1 MRALLAALVVGL
13 LGLLGARLG
22 FRADRGPV
30 SIRLV
35 LSTGT
40 HFLLIGFLLGPHG
53 ADLLG
58 PRLLDA
64 FSPAIVLGLGWIGL
78 MFGMQFDSSVMETL
92 RPSEVAGAAAQAA
105 VAFVVLA
112 AVGLG
117 LTRGLLGAGEEATL
131 LVLCAAAIAAIS
143 TPTGLAI
150 VFGSAPV
157 RGDLSRLL
165 SVAGS
170 LDGAVGLGA
179 LALVLALFHPW
190 VPPGAIAPP
199 VLRWLL
205 VSVLIGVLGGWLL
218 VSLLRIRPRRPEL
231 VLFLI
236 GLGLLAAGAEA
247 FFYLSALFGSA
258 VAGVFVARASPA
270 SRRLQDAL
278 VRWEKPVHIIFL
290 LLSGA
295 LLRWPGWEV
304 VPLVVA
310 YVFLRAAA
318 KFAGGLAALPALPAG
333 ERTPAL
339 GLGLL
344 AQGGLSI
351 AMAVSIRHILAVS
364 GGRALDL
371 FFATVILGVTLSE
384 IVGPPVIRQ
393 LLARRGELLVDAGG
407 A

>member
-1 MRALLAALVVGL
+1 MRALLAALVVAL

-22 FRADRGPV
+22 FRSDRGPV
-30 SIRLV
+30 SIRLL

-53 ADLLG
+53 ADLLRPG
-58 PRLLDA
+58 LLDA

-78 MFGMQFDSSVMETL
+78 MFGMQFDADVMETL
-92 RPSEVAGAAAQAA
+92 RPSEVIGATAQAVVAFALLAAAG
-105 VAFVVLA
+105 
-112 AVGLG
+112 VGLG
-117 LTRGLLGAGEEATL
+117 RGVLGAGEEATL

-143 TPTGLAI
+143 TPTGLAV

-157 RGDLSRLL
+157 RGGLSRLL

-179 LALVLALFHPW
+179 LALVLAFFHPR
-190 VPPGAIAPP
+190 VAAGAIAAPT
-199 VLRWLL
+199 LRWLL
-205 VSVLIGVLGGWLL
+205 ISVLIGVLAGWLL
-218 VSLLRIRPRRPEL
+218 VSLLRVRPRRPEL

-236 GLGLLAAGAEA
+236 GLGLLAAGTEA
-247 FFYLSALFGSA
+247 FFQLSALFGSA
-258 VAGVFVARASPA
+258 VAGAFVARASPA
-270 SRRLQDAL
+270 GRRLQEAL
-278 VRWEKPVHIIFL
+278 VRWEKPVHIVFL

-310 YVFLRAAA
+310 YVLFRAGA
-318 KFAGGLAALPALPAG
+318 KFAGGLAALPALPSDT
-333 ERTPAL
+333 RTPAL

-351 AMAVSIRHILAVS
+351 AMAVSIRQLLAGS

-371 FFATVILGVTLSE
+371 FFATVILGVTVSE
-384 IVGPPVIRQ
+384 AVGPPVIRQ
-393 LLARRGELLVDAGG
+393 LLARRGELVADA
-407 A
+407 AAT

>member
-1 MRALLAALVVGL
+1 VRALLAALVLAL
-13 LGLLGARLG
+13 LGMLGARWG
-22 FRADRGPV
+22 FRADRAPV

-40 HFLLIGFLLGPHG
+40 HVLLVGFLLGPNG

-58 PRLLDA
+58 PGLLDA

-78 MFGMQFDSSVMETL
+78 MFGMQFDSSVMATL
-92 RPSEVAGAAAQAA
+92 RPAEVAGATAQAV
-105 VAFVVLA
+105 VAFALLA

-117 LTRGLLGAGEEATL
+117 LVRGIPGAGKEATL
-131 LVLCAAAIAAIS
+131 LVLCTAAIAAIS

-157 RGDLSRLL
+157 RGGLSRIL

-179 LALVLALFHPW
+179 LAVVLAVLHPHTS
-190 VPPGAIAPP
+190 PGGFAPP
-199 VLRWLL
+199 VVRWLL
-205 VSVLIGVLGGWLL
+205 TSVLLGVLAGWLL
-218 VSLLRIRPRRPEL
+218 VSLLRVRPRRPEM

-236 GLGLLAAGAEA
+236 GLGLLAAGTQA
-247 FFYLSALFGSA
+247 FFHLSALFGSA

-278 VRWEKPVHIIFL
+278 VRWEKPVHVVFL

-304 VPLVVA
+304 VPLVLA
-310 YVFLRAAA
+310 YVVLRAGA
-318 KFAGGLAALPALPAG
+318 KLAGGLAVLPALPSSQ
-333 ERTPAL
+333 RTPAL

-351 AMAVSIRHILAVS
+351 AMAVSIRHILGGS
-364 GGRALDL
+364 GGHALDL
-371 FFATVILGVTLSE
+371 FFATVVLGVTVSE
-384 IVGPPVIRQ
+384 AVGPPIIRQ
-393 LLARRGELLVDAGG
+393 LLVRRGELVTGTDGV
-407 A
+407 